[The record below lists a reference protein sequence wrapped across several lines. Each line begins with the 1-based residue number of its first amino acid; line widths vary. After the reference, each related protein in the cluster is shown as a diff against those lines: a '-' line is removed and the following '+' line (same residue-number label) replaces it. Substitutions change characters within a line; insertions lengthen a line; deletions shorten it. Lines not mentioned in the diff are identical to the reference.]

1 MSYGWLNQAL
11 TLMRFVICF
20 DLIKIFDLLR
30 YRNGWIIIRIIFL
43 MPKLLHSQGTW
54 KLAKCSVYVRN
65 GYDGQ
70 SEIVSELARH
80 TALKRWIATKILWY
94 RNAAS
99 RRSTVQRVDL
109 LPISVRKCWASSAR
123 GPSVSKATGQKIWL
137 DERLLYLAALYYY
150 YYQRLWSSPRWQRHT
165 RGRRSPP
172 GLCNLRGSLLPLRC
186 HGRSSRPACFVLQET
201 FRQSTAP
208 CLGRLASYT
217 QQSHSI
223 SVNHSPNPTDQ

>member
-1 MSYGWLNQAL
+1 
-11 TLMRFVICF
+11 
-20 DLIKIFDLLR
+20 
-30 YRNGWIIIRIIFL
+30 

-123 GPSVSKATGQKIWL
+123 GPSVSIASIIV
-137 DERLLYLAALYYY
+137 LLVLLWFQNCLILYYMAWNIMGC
-150 YYQRLWSSPRWQRHT
+150 QT
-165 RGRRSPP
+165 
-172 GLCNLRGSLLPLRC
+172 
-186 HGRSSRPACFVLQET
+186 
-201 FRQSTAP
+201 
-208 CLGRLASYT
+208 
-217 QQSHSI
+217 
-223 SVNHSPNPTDQ
+223 